1 MEGFRGCPGLV
12 SNLGLLLSGE
22 VLLPKFMCEGLG
34 MPSGFNSEMMAWFC
48 ALFSQRLRIA
58 KIDHCVISEEK
69 ELRFITVKMHRN
81 HIDMLYLF
89 KFVF

>member
-34 MPSGFNSEMMAWFC
+34 MPSGFNSEMMA
-48 ALFSQRLRIA
+48 
-58 KIDHCVISEEK
+58 
-69 ELRFITVKMHRN
+69 
-81 HIDMLYLF
+81 
-89 KFVF
+89 